1 MAKQQ
6 WYTLKNGHG
15 LTKEILSGLR
25 EYYDAVDIP
34 CVQRDVN
41 TYVVSNMAG
50 RASWDQE
57 DYLRLK
63 VQAENIVNNAEML
76 TQEEEKED

>member
-6 WYTLKNGHG
+6 WFTLKNGHG

-25 EYYDAVDIP
+25 EYYEAVDLP
-34 CVQRDVN
+34 GVQSDVDA
-41 TYVVSNMAG
+41 YVQSAMKG
-50 RASWDQE
+50 KTGWDQE

-63 VQAENIVNNAEML
+63 VQAENIINNAEL
-76 TQEEEKED
+76 LIQGQEED